1 MRLKITKILL
11 IFWTLFIGLGAFF
24 GGVSMLIAPDGSIL
38 QMEAML
44 PYFQVLPFAD
54 ILFQDYIFSGIMLI
68 IVNGI
73 SNVVSAILI
82 IRNKKIGYVLGTL
95 FGFTLMLWI
104 IIQFIIFPTNVL
116 STVYF
121 IFGVLQLI
129 TGYIALV
136 SYNQMH
142 FIFDI
147 DEYKNINSNSKSLVV
162 FFSRMGYTKK
172 IAYEKAD
179 SLGANIFEIKTKDK
193 ISGTLGFW
201 WCGRFGMHRWGM
213 ELQPYEID
221 FSKYERIVLVS
232 PVWVFGLSAPM
243 REFINKNIDY
253 LSKKEIDLVVNGF
266 TYSCAK
272 SAAKEAKKLLEIKN
286 IDKRVTKLGHTFK
299 KIK

>member
-179 SLGANIFEIKTKDK
+179 SLGANIFEIKTKNK

-272 SAAKEAKKLLEIKN
+272 LAAKEAKKLLEIKN